1 MFHMEVEDATKSR
14 RRRFCNLHE
23 QKCESYKRMGLLEY
37 AVGFISISNP
47 KGDRMG
53 EKIATKSIK
62 CIF

>member
-1 MFHMEVEDATKSR
+1 MA
-14 RRRFCNLHE
+14 
-23 QKCESYKRMGLLEY
+23 Y

-62 CIF
+62 CIY